1 MHNIKKSRTFIYK
14 DQQLNALNAYINAT
28 VINAIDINDICDSV
42 IFVSFEFFQT
52 STIVDNIL
60 QNNNALILSSDF
72 DAVLLM
78 LNTTPDNVFQL
89 IDGELLIGKKNT
101 FTVCNEWMS
110 LLNTIDAGKAI
121 NAQNRDQSFFTLI
134 GRHDDHRD
142 ALVNALYRRDLMQ
155 QGLVIYH
162 NHRNLDTAVT
172 KLLAN
177 QHSED
182 KFVKDFNN
190 CELDRVWHDGTPEKK
205 YYETYNLEIV
215 TETTVKAHFLTEK
228 TIKPIASKMPFLSV
242 SSPGYL
248 KYLRNIGYKT
258 FSDVFDESYDI
269 ITNTALRVQA
279 IADTLDT
286 LVSTNQIYNLTNTC
300 SDILE
305 HNACRVRE
313 IAHTHVDNKRNS
325 IQRILNDITKY

>member
-1 MHNIKKSRTFIYK
+1 MKKLQTFIYK
-14 DQQLNALNAYINAT
+14 DRQLNALNEYINAP
-28 VINAIDINDICDSV
+28 VINTNNINNICGSV
-42 IFVSFEFFQT
+42 IFVSYEFFQT
-52 STIVDNIL
+52 STIINNIL
-60 QNNNALILSSDF
+60 QNNNTLILASDC

-89 IDGELLIGKKNT
+89 IDGELLINKKNT
-101 FTVCNEWMS
+101 FTICNEWMS
-110 LLNTIDAGKAI
+110 LLGTIDAGKAI
-121 NAQNRDQSFFTLI
+121 NTHNRGQSFFTLI

-142 ALVNALYRRDLMQ
+142 ALVNALYQRDLMQ

-162 NHRNLDTAVT
+162 DHRNLDTAVT

-190 CELDRVWHDGTPEKK
+190 VESNRVWHDIHPNKN

-215 TETTVKAHFLTEK
+215 TETTVNAHFLTEK
-228 TIKPIASKMPFLSV
+228 TIKPIASKMPFLTV

-258 FSDVFDESYDI
+258 FSNVFDESYDN

-279 IADTLDT
+279 IADTLAT

-300 SDILE
+300 SDVLE
-305 HNACRVRE
+305 HNALHAHE
-313 IAHTHVDNKRNS
+313 IALKHPNNKRNN
-325 IQRILNDITKY
+325 IKHILNDITKY

>member
-1 MHNIKKSRTFIYK
+1 MKKSKIFIYK
-14 DQQLNALNAYINAT
+14 DWQLDSLNDHINAT
-28 VINAIDINDICDSV
+28 VINADDINSICNSV
-42 IFVSFEFFQT
+42 IFVSYEFFQT
-52 STIVDNIL
+52 SSTINKIT
-60 QNNNALILSSDF
+60 QNNNIIILGSDF
-72 DAVLLM
+72 DAVLMM
-78 LNTTPDNVFQL
+78 LDTTPDNVFQL
-89 IDGELLIGKKNT
+89 INGKLIVNKKNT
-101 FTVCNEWMS
+101 FSVDNDFMY
-110 LLNTIDAGKAI
+110 LMDTIDGGKAI
-121 NAQNRDQSFFTLI
+121 DTHNRDQSFFTLI

-142 ALVNALYRRDLMQ
+142 ALVNALYQRDLMQ

-162 NHRNLDTAVT
+162 DHRNLDTAVT

-190 CELDRVWHDGTPEKK
+190 VESNRVWHDIHPNKN

-215 TETTVKAHFLTEK
+215 TETTVNAHFLTEK
-228 TIKPIASKMPFLSV
+228 TIKPIASKMPFLTV

-258 FSDVFDESYDI
+258 FSNVFDESYDN
-269 ITNTALRVQA
+269 ITDTALRVQA

-286 LVSTNQIYNLTNTC
+286 LVSTKQIYNLTNTC
-300 SDILE
+300 SDVLE

-313 IAHTHVDNKRNS
+313 IARTHDDNKRNS
-325 IQRILNDITKY
+325 IKRILNDITKY

>member
-28 VINAIDINDICDSV
+28 VINATDINDICDSV

-52 STIVDNIL
+52 SAIIDNIL
-60 QNNNALILSSDF
+60 QNNNALILASDC

-78 LNTTPDNVFQL
+78 LDATPDNVFQL

-101 FTVCNEWMS
+101 FTICNEWMS
-110 LLNTIDAGKAI
+110 LLNTINAGKAI
-121 NAQNRDQSFFTLI
+121 DAQNRDQSFFTLI

-142 ALVNALYRRDLMQ
+142 ALVNALYQHDLMQ

-162 NHRNLDTAVT
+162 DHRNLDTTVT
-172 KLLAN
+172 KLLAD
-177 QHSED
+177 QHAED
-182 KFVKDFNN
+182 KFAKDFDN

-258 FSDVFDESYDI
+258 FSDIFDESYDN

-279 IADTLDT
+279 IADTLAT

-300 SDILE
+300 SDVLE
-305 HNACRVRE
+305 HNALHAHE
-313 IAHTHVDNKRNS
+313 IALKHPNNKRNS
-325 IQRILNDITKY
+325 IKHILNDITKY